1 MALSM
6 AALQRALPGERREA
20 LLVGINAYNSSPL
33 RNCVN
38 DATDVATSLR
48 RLGFRT
54 LIETDC
60 SLDVFENAIA
70 IFQEWL
76 KPGTV
81 NRNYLIPR
89 DWACGTVDTSLRRRA
104 IDAQEVLDGM
114 RARGSGFNIVSLD
127 ACRSYAGLARSTKDL
142 ADGLATMIPP
152 DMRDGGSLIAYATA
166 VGDTALD
173 GYGRG
178 GRNGLYDS
186 GIHRLIDQYASL
198 SRPYAASALLNSS
211 QMPQFRAGHVNRLIS
226 AGKAVRV
233 V

>member
-20 LLVGINAYNSSPL
+20 LLVGINAYTSSPM

-54 LIETDC
+54 LVETDC
-60 SLDVFENAIA
+60 SLNVFETAIA
-70 IFQEWL
+70 TFQERL

-81 NRNYLIPR
+81 AVFYFSGHGCEYQNRNYLIPR

-114 RARGSGFNIVSLD
+114 RARGS
-127 ACRSYAGLARSTKDL
+127 
-142 ADGLATMIPP
+142 DGVVT
-152 DMRDGGSLIAYATA
+152 
-166 VGDTALD
+166 
-173 GYGRG
+173 
-178 GRNGLYDS
+178 
-186 GIHRLIDQYASL
+186 
-198 SRPYAASALLNSS
+198 LL
-211 QMPQFRAGHVNRLIS
+211 
-226 AGKAVRV
+226 
-233 V
+233 